1 MTITM
6 QNFALTWTDLDGT
19 PRASAVAYDRKTAD
33 QRRDELVTAKASD
46 IEIVPV
52 RPGQLP
58 TPKA

>member
-33 QRRDELVTAKASD
+33 QRRDELVTASD

-58 TPKA
+58 APKA